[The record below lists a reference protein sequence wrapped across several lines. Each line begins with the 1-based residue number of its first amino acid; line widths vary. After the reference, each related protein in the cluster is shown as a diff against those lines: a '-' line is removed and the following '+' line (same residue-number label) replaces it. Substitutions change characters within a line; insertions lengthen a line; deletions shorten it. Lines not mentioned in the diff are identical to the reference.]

1 MTEERLRE
9 IERTRCTRVYLSPD
23 DVPELIAEIR
33 RLQAELTEVQI
44 DRNNYELLNRLK
56 IVTIEKQEAEL
67 ARLRPAFEAASKFVE
82 AVEFGWGLS
91 QEIKIPKDHPAVKKA
106 QAASWKM
113 KLAVDAANAKEE

>member
-9 IERTRCTRVYLSPD
+9 IEKTRCTHVYLSPD

-56 IVTIEKQEAEL
+56 IVTIEKHEAEL
-67 ARLRPAFEAASKFVE
+67 ARLRQVFEAAVDYIDYLR
-82 AVEFGWGLS
+82 AVMRSPTELK
-91 QEIKIPKDHPAVKKA
+91 ELIIT
-106 QAASWKM
+106 
-113 KLAVDAANAKEE
+113 VDAAKAKEADNG